1 MGVSPRRLHSVSHN
15 LKNLVL
21 IFSAY
26 YLWYDGGKFIST
38 LRAERCFDMSR
49 VFLTALLAIA
59 MAPMQAPSTTQ
70 TAASPAS
77 AASSASDAK
86 KDQGLIPATTKAAAG
101 GEVAPSDPVIT
112 IHGLCGATAKN
123 ASAACATVV
132 TRQQFDGIVNGLDAL
147 GTPLLPVQR
156 RAVAEGYATTLV
168 NYEAAKKAGVER
180 DPRFAEVMR
189 LARMRAMGDM
199 YKALQ
204 QEKASKVSPQE
215 IQAYYKNNLD
225 KLEELTMRRVTLPR
239 YNRANLKDEAYAAKA
254 RKVADDIHGRMVK
267 GEDLDKLQKEAFET
281 MGLPNPPTTKMG
293 PVRRGVYV
301 DEQEKQLFALKPGE
315 VTAIIEQPSAFMIF
329 KLEGRETPSLEK
341 SKDDIVRLLVKQ
353 HLDKQEDARN
363 KSIQV
368 DYNVNY
374 LGLPQGWMP
383 ASQLSGKDGHGANDQ
398 KSSAHKSDQ
407 PK

>member
-1 MGVSPRRLHSVSHN
+1 MGVSPRRVHSVSHN

-26 YLWYDGGKFIST
+26 YLWYDGGNFIST

-59 MAPMQAPSTTQ
+59 MAPLQTPSTTQ
-70 TAASPAS
+70 TASAAPSSTTAVNKGETSTPATAKAS
-77 AASSASDAK
+77 AGNVS
-86 KDQGLIPATTKAAAG
+86 L
-101 GEVAPSDPVIT
+101 SDPVIT
-112 IHGLCGATAKN
+112 IHGLCGSAESTKSK
-123 ASAACATVV
+123 SAACTTVV
-132 TRQQFDGIVNGLDAL
+132 TRQQFDGVVNGLDAL

-168 NYEAAKKAGVER
+168 NYEAAKKAGVDR

-204 QEKASKVSPQE
+204 MEKAGKVSPQE

-225 KLEELTMRRVTLPR
+225 KLEELTLRRVVLPR
-239 YNRANLKDEAYAAKA
+239 YNRANLKDEAFAAKA
-254 RKVADDIHGRMVK
+254 QKLANDIHDRMAK
-267 GEDLDKLQKEAFET
+267 GEDLDKLQKEAFDT
-281 MGLPNPPTTKMG
+281 LGVKDPPTTKMG
-293 PVRRGVYV
+293 PIRRGAYAA
-301 DEQEKQLFALKPGE
+301 DQEKQLFALKPGE
-315 VTAIIEQPSAFMIF
+315 VTIVEQPSVFIIF
-329 KLEGRETPSLEK
+329 KLERRDMPTLEQAK
-341 SKDDIVRLLVKQ
+341 NEIVRLLIKQ
-353 HLDKQEDARN
+353 HMDKQEEARN

-368 DYNVNY
+368 DYNVQY
-374 LGLPQGWMP
+374 LGTQGTGWMP
-383 ASQLSGKDGHGANDQ
+383 ANPANAAKDP
-398 KSSAHKSDQ
+398 KSSANKSDQ